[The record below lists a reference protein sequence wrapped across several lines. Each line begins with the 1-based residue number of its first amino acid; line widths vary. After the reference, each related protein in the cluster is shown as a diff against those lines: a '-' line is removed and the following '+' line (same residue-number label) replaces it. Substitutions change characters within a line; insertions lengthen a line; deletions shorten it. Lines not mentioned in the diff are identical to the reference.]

1 VSGELSGPKIV
12 IATLL
17 LFCRIGAC
25 MMIVPGVGN
34 SQIPTQVRVFV
45 AVASTLALSPLL
57 IDKAHVDSLDP
68 IPLTRLIVG
77 ELLIGG
83 VIGVLAR
90 MFFSALE
97 TLAFVTASLLSL
109 ANPFGVEVEQSQS
122 LPPLATIVTLG
133 ATTMI
138 FVANFH
144 WQIVIALVDSYHAI
158 PFGSAFDAR
167 RSLVE
172 IGDVLGQSFLVG
184 VRVAAP
190 FFLYSVIVNFAM
202 ALINRVTPQIAIFFI
217 APPFIVAGGVLL
229 LYFTIRGQIAE
240 FMAAF
245 SSWLGSG

>member
-1 VSGELSGPKIV
+1 MSGELSGPKIV

>member
-1 VSGELSGPKIV
+1 MLTGSKIV
-12 IATLL
+12 FATLL

-25 MMIVPGVGN
+25 LMIAPGVGN

-45 AVASTLALSPLL
+45 AAGATLALTPLL
-57 IDKAHVDSLDP
+57 IDKAQAGELDP
-68 IPLTRLIVG
+68 ISMTRLVVG
-77 ELLIGG
+77 ELLVGS

-90 MFFSALE
+90 LFFSALE
-97 TLAFVTASLLSL
+97 TLAFVSASLLAL
-109 ANPFGVEVEQSQS
+109 ANPFGVEVDQNQS

-138 FVANFH
+138 FVADFH
-144 WQIVIALVDSYHAI
+144 WQIVIALVDSYQAV

-172 IGDVLGQSFLVG
+172 IGDVLGQSFLVA

-217 APPFIVAGGVLL
+217 APPFIVAGGVVL